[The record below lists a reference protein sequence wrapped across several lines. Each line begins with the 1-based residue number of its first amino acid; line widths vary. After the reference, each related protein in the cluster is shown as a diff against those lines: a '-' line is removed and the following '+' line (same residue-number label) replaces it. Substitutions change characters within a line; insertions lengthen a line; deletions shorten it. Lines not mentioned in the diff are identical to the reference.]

1 MSGGYYN
8 NCIHYQITMP
18 KLGDLKSSENLL
30 KDLFVDLRKKTWKWS
45 KITKQTPQARMGYV
59 GQHLCSIVTGYEGGR
74 TGARGADIVIPK
86 KDTGE
91 IKTCYRVDQLGSC
104 NKCGAAVSTW
114 EKICPVKTCKS
125 KNIERKDDSKWLLTP
140 KSKQELKN
148 LFAEKWIYLVL
159 FEFKDINKAE
169 DIVVSIFQFPP
180 HNPGFAKC
188 MVDYYYNIRA
198 KSSSKA
204 PFNLWP
210 WLPKFYLMEPEMI
223 YNSEINTAG
232 SISTKIF
239 PGRDAPI
246 TMEIPELTEWFRS
259 RGFTKADL
267 VKFCKKHKIGYKG
280 SKSKKDFL
288 LSIEKWRKKKGI
300 SNKELAEK
308 LASLFYDARITKHKA
323 LLP

>member
-1 MSGGYYN
+1 
-8 NCIHYQITMP
+8 MP
-18 KLGDLKSSENLL
+18 QLGHLASSEELI
-30 KDLFVDLRKKTWKWS
+30 KDLFVDLRQKTWKWAI
-45 KITKQTPQARMGYV
+45 ITKQTPQARMGYV

-74 TGARGADIVIPK
+74 TGARGADIIIPK
-86 KDTGE
+86 TDTGE

-104 NKCGAAVSTW
+104 NKCGAGVSTW
-114 EKICPVKTCKS
+114 EKICPVKKCKS
-125 KNIERKDDSKWLLTP
+125 KDIDRKDDSKWLLTP
-140 KSKQELKN
+140 KSEQELKN

-169 DIVVSIFQFPP
+169 NIMVSIFQFSP
-180 HNPGFAKC
+180 HNPGFSKC

-210 WLPKFYLMEPEMI
+210 WLPKFFLMEPERI
-223 YNSEINTAG
+223 YLSEISVDG
-232 SISTKIF
+232 SIFTKIF
-239 PGRDAPI
+239 PGRDDSR
-246 TMEIPELTEWFRS
+246 TMEIPKLTQWARS
-259 RGFTKADL
+259 RGFTIVDL
-267 VKFCKKHKIGYKG
+267 EKFCKKHKIVYKG
-280 SKSKKDFL
+280 STTKKDFL